1 MNSSRIPHRIL
12 FRHKCVNAMRTVR
25 MRRIDF
31 GFDIPLNLVL
41 WVCTVSK
48 DESRYLRSGVCEL
61 KC

>member
-1 MNSSRIPHRIL
+1 
-12 FRHKCVNAMRTVR
+12 MRTVR

-48 DESRYLRSGVCEL
+48 DKEFFESRYLRSGVCEL

>member
-1 MNSSRIPHRIL
+1 MNSSRIPH
-12 FRHKCVNAMRTVR
+12 TVSSQMCQRLR